1 MRRLAVMNLALHG
14 IAADFGPKNAVT
26 FHRDRHPYLRA
37 EYVLANPPFNDSD
50 WFRKDDYVRC
60 SFIVSIDTE
69 SALPIYAE
77 LEAAIAAVAAP
88 AAMIKIIEGSQ
99 PA

>member
-14 IAADFGPKNAVT
+14 IAADFGPKNADT
-26 FHRDRHPYLRA
+26 FHRDRHPDLRA